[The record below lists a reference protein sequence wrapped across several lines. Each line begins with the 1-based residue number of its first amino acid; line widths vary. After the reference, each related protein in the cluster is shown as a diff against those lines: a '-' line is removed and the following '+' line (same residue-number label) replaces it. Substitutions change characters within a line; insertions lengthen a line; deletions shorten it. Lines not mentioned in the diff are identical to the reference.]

1 MLELKFGY
9 ANNMLAPKRQ
19 KHRKQFRGTW
29 RKIAVKGEKL
39 NFGSFGLKTLVS
51 GWIKDREIEASR
63 VVLARATKKMGKFW
77 IRIFPD
83 KPFTKK
89 PPEVTMGAGKGDV
102 AYFVA
107 SVTPGKILF
116 ELDGLNKEESVKVLE
131 SVASKLSVKT
141 KVVSKQQ

>member
-1 MLELKFGY
+1 MLS
-9 ANNMLAPKRQ
+9 PKRQ
-19 KHRKQFRGTW
+19 KYRKQFRGSF

-39 NFGSFGLKTLVS
+39 NFGPFGLKALKS
-51 GWIKDREIEASR
+51 AWIKDREIESAR
-63 VVLARATKKMGKFW
+63 VIFARGTRKSGKYW

-89 PPEVTMGAGKGDV
+89 PPEVTMGSGKGDV

-116 ELDGLNKEESVKVLE
+116 EINGLSKEESIKVLNN
-131 SVASKLSVKT
+131 VASKLSVKT
-141 KVVSKQQ
+141 KVVSREI

>member
-1 MLELKFGY
+1 
-9 ANNMLAPKRQ
+9 MLAPKRQ
-19 KHRKQFRGTW
+19 KYRKQFRGSW
-29 RKIAVKGEKL
+29 RRVAVKGDQL
-39 NFGSFGLKTLVS
+39 NFGSFGLKTMEE

-63 VVLARATKKMGKFW
+63 VVLARATRKVGKFW

-107 SVTPGKILF
+107 SVVPGRILF
-116 ELDGLNKEESVKVLE
+116 EVNGLAAEEAKRVLE
-131 SVASKLSVKT
+131 SVGSKLSVTT
-141 KVVSKQQ
+141 KVIAK